1 MNNETIS
8 SLQNPGVK
16 AAVRLRQ
23 RRGRK
28 QAGRIL
34 IDGVREIGRALQ
46 AGVAVGEV
54 FFCCDLLE
62 SDAGGEIVAD
72 ARSERESD
80 AGGERA
86 ERAPWPQLL
95 EDARRGGACVIGVTA
110 LVFGKIGYG
119 QRADGM
125 VAVADR
131 PACDLAELSV
141 GEASVVAVVDHVE
154 KPGNLGAIL
163 RTADAAGVEAIL
175 AVDAAVDVYGPNV
188 IRASLGTVFCVP
200 MVETGAEAARAW
212 LRQGRFRVVAAH
224 AHGETDYAAVDYR
237 GRTAIV
243 LGSES
248 RGLGANWGGGDVI
261 RAAVPMRGRSDSLNV
276 STTAALFFYE
286 ALRQRGTQAQAG
298 SDSD

>member
-1 MNNETIS
+1 MKCETIS

-34 IDGVREIGRALQ
+34 IDGVREIGRALE
-46 AGVAVGEV
+46 AGVVVGEV
-54 FFCCDLLE
+54 FFCADLLE
-62 SDAGGEIVAD
+62 N
-72 ARSERESD
+72 D
-80 AGGERA
+80 AGGERT
-86 ERAPWPQLL
+86 ERAPWPELL
-95 EDARRGGACVIGVTA
+95 EDARSGGACLIGVTA
-110 LVFGKIGYG
+110 SVFAKIGYG

-131 PACDLAELSV
+131 PAGDLSRLSV
-141 GEASVVAVVDHVE
+141 GEAAVVAVVDRVE

-163 RTADAAGVEAIL
+163 RTADAAGVEGIL
-175 AVDAAVDVYGPNV
+175 AVNAAVDVYGPNV

-200 MVETGAEAARAW
+200 LVETGAEVARAW
-212 LRQGRFRVVAAH
+212 LRQGRFRVVAAR
-224 AHGETDYAAVDYR
+224 ADGETDYTAVDYR

-248 RGLGANWGGGDVI
+248 RGLGADWGGGDVI

-286 ALRQRGTQAQAG
+286 ALRQRGTRA
-298 SDSD
+298 